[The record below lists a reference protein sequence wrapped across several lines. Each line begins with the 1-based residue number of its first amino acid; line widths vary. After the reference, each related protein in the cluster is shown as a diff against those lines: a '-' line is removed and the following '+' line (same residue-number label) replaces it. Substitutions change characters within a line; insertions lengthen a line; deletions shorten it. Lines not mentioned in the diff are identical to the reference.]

1 MLLHKMKEYAALQ
14 EMKFAS
20 NKAILHEYVHC
31 ALNLVQIFLAVTEH
45 LAKRLNLTLE
55 KFIKC
60 LHLSSIAY
68 TTKKCHFQAL
78 EESYSVLIQLLV
90 PIGQFRFHMLLFPSL

>member
-1 MLLHKMKEYAALQ
+1 MKEYAALQ

-60 LHLSSIAY
+60 I
-68 TTKKCHFQAL
+68 FQVL
-78 EESYSVLIQLLV
+78 LIQPKNVTSKHWRNLIV
-90 PIGQFRFHMLLFPSL
+90 YWFNY